1 MTCDRVL
8 GLVDADR
15 LAEYPQAHLDAA
27 WQHASQCATCGPAL
41 EAAAALTRG
50 LEALPQ
56 PGPPPE
62 FAATVLARLA
72 RTDQPQPG
80 RPPIPRTASVASRM
94 PHEWF
99 ASAAALGAL
108 VAGLAIVL
116 PTFAGEGVR
125 LGMMSPR
132 VGGLTAFLA
141 LPSTSTGALALVTS
155 LLLYAAG
162 LFAPLRER
170 S

>member
-1 MTCDRVL
+1 
-8 GLVDADR
+8 
-15 LAEYPQAHLDAA
+15 
-27 WQHASQCATCGPAL
+27 
-41 EAAAALTRG
+41 
-50 LEALPQ
+50 
-56 PGPPPE
+56 
-62 FAATVLARLA
+62 
-72 RTDQPQPG
+72 
-80 RPPIPRTASVASRM
+80 M

-125 LGMMSPR
+125 LSMMSPR
-132 VGGLTAFLA
+132 VGGVTAFMA
-141 LPSTSTGALALVTS
+141 MPSTSTGALVLATS